1 LNTYLFFNNIIALFS
16 MSRHLSSWGWGLDGK
31 GPQQLHKPEDI
42 AVGTEGDVYVTDT
55 RNSRIQVLNVVG

>member
-1 LNTYLFFNNIIALFS
+1 MFDNTGN
-16 MSRHLSSWGWGLDGK
+16 HLSSWGSDGK

-55 RNSRIQVLNVVG
+55 RNSRIQVLNVVE